1 MPQYYSKSGADEPV
15 DSRKE
20 THRIGDAHLEDER
33 LDVRALAF
41 LNQAPGWI
49 KSHYQSRLKE
59 VAGMPL
65 QG

>member
-1 MPQYYSKSGADEPV
+1 
-15 DSRKE
+15 
-20 THRIGDAHLEDER
+20 LEDER